1 MKNRTIIAL
10 SLCLVSAIASAESVT
25 DAPLTF
31 TDPYVTSVQADS
43 NTKPARHKQKK
54 SKNEVCS
61 AQGQEQNAHANTEG
75 QKMPKGEATAQPNP
89 LPSM

>member
-1 MKNRTIIAL
+1 MKDRIICAL
-10 SLCLVSAIASAESVT
+10 SLCLLSAIASAENVT

-31 TDPYVTSVQADS
+31 TDPYVTTAQVEG

-54 SKNEVCS
+54 SKNEVCL
-61 AQGQEQNAHANTEG
+61 EQAPEHDRNPHAED
-75 QKMPKGEATAQPNP
+75 QKIPKDKATAQSTP

>member
-1 MKNRTIIAL
+1 MKNQTIFAL
-10 SLCLVSAIASAESVT
+10 SLCLLSAIASAESVT

-31 TDPYVTSVQADS
+31 TDPYVTTVQADS

-61 AQGQEQNAHANTEG
+61 AQIPKQNANANNEG
-75 QKMPKGEATAQPNP
+75 QKMPKDEATVQSNP

>member
-1 MKNRTIIAL
+1 MFTL
-10 SLCLVSAIASAESVT
+10 SLCLLSAIASAESVT

-31 TDPYVTSVQADS
+31 TDPYVTTVQADS

-54 SKNEVCS
+54 SNSEVCS
-61 AQGQEQNAHANTEG
+61 AQGQEQNAHAKTEG
-75 QKMPKGEATAQPNP
+75 QKMPKGEATGQSNP